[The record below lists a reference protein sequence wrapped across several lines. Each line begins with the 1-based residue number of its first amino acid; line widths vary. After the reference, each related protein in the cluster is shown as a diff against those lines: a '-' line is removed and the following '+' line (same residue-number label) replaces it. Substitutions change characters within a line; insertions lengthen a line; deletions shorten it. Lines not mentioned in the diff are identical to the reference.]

1 MDALKK
7 LSNYKDLTNIPYILF
22 GALVIDLIGIALTK
36 RGLLG
41 RNMTIWYNDFGLSA
55 VIADTLILVLVV
67 IVAQYIYTEYFS
79 NSTPLIFLALTAVL
93 QQIHDVLFYL
103 FAILGTPKGQN
114 KVMDLFK
121 AYAKENGS
129 KILLADLIMVL
140 GTAGVAAA
148 AQSLLSPPLFV
159 FLSILAV
166 YTVPYII
173 A

>member
-22 GALVIDLIGIALTK
+22 GVLVIDLFVIALAK

-41 RNMTIWYNDFGLSA
+41 STILRWYDNFGLSA
-55 VIADTLILVLVV
+55 VIADTLVIVLV
-67 IVAQYIYTEYFS
+67 ILIAQYVYTEYFS
-79 NSTPLIFLALTAVL
+79 TSTPLVFLALTAVF
-93 QQIHDVLFYL
+93 QQIHDILFYQ

-129 KILLADLIMVL
+129 KILLADLLMVL
-140 GTAGVAAA
+140 GTVGVAVAA
-148 AQSLLSPPLFV
+148 KPLSQPLFV

-166 YTVPYII
+166 YIVPYII

>member
-7 LSNYKDLTNIPYILF
+7 LSNYKDLTNVPYILF
-22 GALVIDLIGIALTK
+22 GALVIDLVVIAMTK
-36 RGLLG
+36 SSLLG
-41 RNMTIWYNDFGLSA
+41 TSLKIWYNDFGLSA
-55 VIADTLILVLVV
+55 VIADTLILVLG
-67 IVAQYIYTEYFS
+67 IMIAQYVYTEYFS
-79 NSTPLIFLALTAVL
+79 KSSPLIFLLLIAVIQL
-93 QQIHDVLFYL
+93 VHDVLFYL

-121 AYAKENGS
+121 TYAKELRG
-129 KILLADLIMVL
+129 KILGGDLAMIL
-140 GTAGVAAA
+140 GSTAIAAA
-148 AQSLLSPPLFV
+148 AKSLSQPLFV

>member
-7 LSNYKDLTNIPYILF
+7 LSNYKDISNVPYILF
-22 GALVIDLIGIALTK
+22 GALIIDLIGIALTK

-41 RNMTIWYNDFGLSA
+41 LNMSIWYNDFGLSA
-55 VIADTLILVLVV
+55 VLADTLIIVLGILIAQYLYTEFFSKSSPLLFLVL
-67 IVAQYIYTEYFS
+67 IA
-79 NSTPLIFLALTAVL
+79 AVQL
-93 QQIHDVLFYL
+93 LHDILFYL

-129 KILLADLIMVL
+129 NILIADLIMVL
-140 GTAGVAAA
+140 GTTGVAAA
-148 AQSLLSPPLFV
+148 AQSLSQPLFV

>member
-22 GALVIDLIGIALTK
+22 GALVIDLVVIALTK
-36 RGLLG
+36 QSLLG
-41 RNMTIWYNDFGLSA
+41 ASLKIWYNNFGLSA
-55 VIADTLILVLVV
+55 VIADTLILVLV
-67 IVAQYIYTEYFS
+67 IIIAQYIYTEYFS
-79 NSTPLIFLALTAVL
+79 TSTPLVFLVLVGVL
-93 QQIHDVLFYL
+93 QQIHDILFYQL
-103 FAILGTPKGQN
+103 SILGTPKGQN

-121 AYAKENGS
+121 TYAKELNA
-129 KILLADLIMVL
+129 KILGGDLAMIL
-140 GTAGVAAA
+140 GTVGVAVAA
-148 AQSLLSPPLFV
+148 KSLSQPFFV

>member
-7 LSNYKDLTNIPYILF
+7 LSNYKDITNVPYILF

-41 RNMTIWYNDFGLSA
+41 LNMSIWYNDFGLSA
-55 VIADTLILVLVV
+55 VIADTLIIVLV
-67 IVAQYIYTEYFS
+67 IIAAQYVYTEYFAT
-79 NSTPLIFLALTAVL
+79 STPLIFLGLTAVF

-129 KILLADLIMVL
+129 KILLADLLMVL
-140 GTAGVAAA
+140 GTTGVAAA
-148 AQSLLSPPLFV
+148 AQSLSQPLFV

>member
-7 LSNYKDLTNIPYILF
+7 LSNYKDISNVPYILF
-22 GALVIDLIGIALTK
+22 GALIIDLIGIALTK

-41 RNMTIWYNDFGLSA
+41 LNMSIWYNDFGLSA
-55 VIADTLILVLVV
+55 VIADTLILVLV
-67 IVAQYIYTEYFS
+67 IIIAQYVYTEYFS
-79 NSTPLIFLALTAVL
+79 TSTPLVFLALTAVF
-93 QQIHDVLFYL
+93 QQIHDILFYQ

-129 KILLADLIMVL
+129 KILLADLLMVL
-140 GTAGVAAA
+140 GTVGVAAA
-148 AQSLLSPPLFV
+148 AQSLSQPLFV

>member
-7 LSNYKDLTNIPYILF
+7 LSNYKDLSNVPYILF
-22 GALVIDLIGIALTK
+22 GALVIDLVVIALTK
-36 RGLLG
+36 QSLLG
-41 RNMTIWYNDFGLSA
+41 TSLKIWYNDFGLSA
-55 VIADTLILVLVV
+55 VIADTLILVLG
-67 IVAQYIYTEYFS
+67 IMIAQYVYTEYFAT
-79 NSTPLIFLALTAVL
+79 STPLVFLALIVVIQL
-93 QQIHDVLFYL
+93 IHDVLFYQ

-121 AYAKENGS
+121 AYAKELSG
-129 KILLADLIMVL
+129 KILGGDLAMIL
-140 GTAGVAAA
+140 GSTAVAVAAR
-148 AQSLLSPPLFV
+148 SLSQPLFV

>member
-1 MDALKK
+1 
-7 LSNYKDLTNIPYILF
+7 
-22 GALVIDLIGIALTK
+22 
-36 RGLLG
+36 
-41 RNMTIWYNDFGLSA
+41 

-67 IVAQYIYTEYFS
+67 IAAQYIYTEYFS
-79 NSTPLIFLALTAVL
+79 TSTPLVFVALTAVL

-129 KILLADLIMVL
+129 KILLADLLMVL
-140 GTAGVAAA
+140 GTTGVAAA
-148 AQSLLSPPLFV
+148 AQSLSQPLFV